1 MPVHVLPAWAGQQP
15 LFSIRMSAAGNERL
29 RRQGKASPG
38 AASRG
43 SRRARFSIRG
53 DLVGEAAERELET
66 LRVKSPGI
74 PPPRLG
80 NALRYKRPR
89 AGGSVLPGVYA
100 VLVPDAPTVRRE
112 PQNGAPSRIISRT
125 VANPIRAAR
134 LRKTPQIV
142 FVFEHDA
149 DAALVVLL
157 PVHACILR
165 KPLRGYRDGT
175 RRPPCALTRLG

>member
-1 MPVHVLPAWAGQQP
+1 
-15 LFSIRMSAAGNERL
+15 
-29 RRQGKASPG
+29 
-38 AASRG
+38 
-43 SRRARFSIRG
+43 
-53 DLVGEAAERELET
+53 VGEAAERELET

-149 DAALVVLL
+149 GAALVVLL

-165 KPLRGYRDGT
+165 KPLRGIP
-175 RRPPCALTRLG
+175 RRYTSATLLVNSLGLISPFSQRHATEKCCSGKRTKSARYPASAPP